1 MAVDILVLLSSLLGL
16 FAFAGF
22 SCARSYFEKGRLR
35 GLEEAVRE
43 LARGIKIHFEDNGQ
57 PPAQVSA
64 AFEKV
69 KAVADCGWKPG
80 KRLTQRYHA
89 QLWILG
95 DAIGEACWLKGH
107 QAGMR
112 RKAPAEGK
120 IRVDL
125 SLNELLQLSWLA
137 QLGFQR
143 MMPNYRDFEIHRF
156 SGEEDAKEAAL
167 AVSKI
172 EAAIPVKERPFADIS
187 GQIGCRQ
194 ALISSWWQVTPSQLI
209 A

>member
-1 MAVDILVLLSSLLGL
+1 VSILVLLSGLLGL
-16 FAFAGF
+16 FVLAGF

-35 GLEEAVRE
+35 GMEEAVRE
-43 LARGIKIHFEDNGQ
+43 LAHGMKFHFEDKGA
-57 PPAQVSA
+57 PPEQVTA
-64 AFEKV
+64 AFANV
-69 KAVADCGWKPG
+69 KEIADCGWEPG
-80 KRLTQRYHA
+80 KRLTERYHA
-89 QLWILG
+89 QLWVLG
-95 DAIGEACWLKGH
+95 EAIGEACWLKGH

-120 IRVDL
+120 FRVDL

-143 MMPNYRDFEIHRF
+143 MMPNYRDLEIHRF
-156 SGEEDAKEAAL
+156 SGDEDAKEGAL

-172 EAAIPVKERPFADIS
+172 EAAIPAKERPFADLLS
-187 GQIGCRQ
+187 QVAGRQ
-194 ALISSWWQVTPSQLI
+194 ALISNWWQVTPKQLI

>member
-1 MAVDILVLLSSLLGL
+1 VDFLFVLGGLSAALVFS
-16 FAFAGF
+16 AF

-35 GLEEAVRE
+35 GMEEAIQE
-43 LARGIKIHFEDNGQ
+43 LGEGIKSHFENDGRA
-57 PPAQVSA
+57 PERVTD
-64 AFEKV
+64 AFREV
-69 KAVADCGWKPG
+69 NAIACNGWKPG
-80 KRLTQRYHA
+80 NGLTQRYHA

-107 QAGMR
+107 GAGIR

-120 IRVDL
+120 VRVDL
-125 SLNELLQLSWLA
+125 SLNELLHLSWLA
-137 QLGFQR
+137 HLGFQR

-156 SGEEDAKEAAL
+156 SGEEDAKEGAL

-172 EAAIPVKERPFADIS
+172 ETAIPAKDRPFANLS
-187 GQIGCRQ
+187 TQLKSRQ
-194 ALISSWWQVTPSQLI
+194 TLISDWWQTTSGRLI